1 MEVGIMP
8 KILKRILIIAAIVL
22 GAVLLL
28 LAGIRAGERI
38 VYASFYQNA
47 DKEFKIP
54 GLSENYVP
62 QGLDYLSDTQSFLSC
77 GYMSK
82 GEASRVYLIDKD
94 GKATYAELKET
105 DGSDHT
111 GHTGGVSHFDK
122 YLYITDS
129 DGLDVFLLED
139 ITSGKDEMIKVGEVK
154 TFNDPAWCYVHGD
167 YMLTGAFYRAG
178 DYETPAEHRLT
189 TPAGDANTSLV
200 TVFKLDATQPYG
212 IDPTP
217 VAVISTP
224 DQVQGLC
231 VTDTGEV
238 AISTSWGFA
247 TSYIRLYD
255 AEKITSEGTFTLG
268 ETDVPVYY
276 LDSASAT
283 RTIDAPPMSEE
294 IVCVDGRLYIL
305 NESACNKYIFGKLMS
320 ANDLYS
326 YDLKA

>member
-1 MEVGIMP
+1 MK
-8 KILKRILIIAAIVL
+8 KIIRRILLILAIVI

-38 VYASFYQNA
+38 IYADFYEKAN
-47 DKEFKIP
+47 KEFRIP
-54 GLSENYVP
+54 GLSENFVP
-62 QGLDYLSDTQSFLSC
+62 QGLDYLLETQSFISC

-94 GKATYAELKET
+94 GKAAYAEMKHA
-105 DGSDHT
+105 DGTDHT
-111 GHTGGVSHFDK
+111 GHTGGVAHFDK
-122 YLYITDS
+122 YLYVTDS

-139 ITSGKDEMIKVGEVK
+139 LTSGKDALTQIGSIK
-154 TFNDPAWCYVHGD
+154 TYNDPAWCYVYGD
-167 YMLTGAFYRAG
+167 YILAGSFYRAES
-178 DYETPAEHRLT
+178 YETPAEHRLT
-189 TPAGDANTSLV
+189 TPAGDKNTSLI
-200 TVFKLDATQPYG
+200 TVFKLNADSAYG

-217 VAVISTP
+217 VAVISSP

-247 TSYIRLYD
+247 TSYIHLYD
-255 AEKITSEGTFTLG
+255 TEKLTPSGTFEIDGT
-268 ETDVPVYY
+268 EVPLLY
-276 LDSASAT
+276 LDSASLT

-294 IVCVDGRLYIL
+294 IVCLDGRLYIL
-305 NESACNKYIFGKLMS
+305 NESACNKYVFGKLMS

-326 YDLKA
+326 YDLK

>member
-1 MEVGIMP
+1 MK
-8 KILKRILIIAAIVL
+8 KIIRRILFILAIVL
-22 GAVLLL
+22 GAILLL

-38 VYASFYQNA
+38 IYADFYEKA
-47 DKEFKIP
+47 EKEFRIP
-54 GLSENYVP
+54 GLGENYVP
-62 QGLDYLSDTQSFLSC
+62 QGLDYIPDTQSFISC

-82 GEASRVYLIDKD
+82 GEASRVYLIDED

-129 DGLDVFLLED
+129 DGLDVFMLED
-139 ITSGKDEMIKVGEVK
+139 LTSGKAEMKKVGEVK
-154 TFNDPAWCYVHGD
+154 TFNDPAWCYVYGN
-167 YMLTGAFYRAG
+167 YILAGSFYRAES
-178 DYETPAEHRLT
+178 YETPTEHRLT
-189 TPAGDANTSLV
+189 TPAGDANTSMI
-200 TVFKLDATQPYG
+200 TVFKLDADQPFG
-212 IDPTP
+212 VDPTP
-217 VAVISTP
+217 VAAISAP

-247 TSYIRLYD
+247 TSYIRLYNFQ
-255 AEKITSEGTFTLG
+255 KITQEGTFEIGGT
-268 ETDVPVYY
+268 EVPLFY

-294 IVCVDGRLYIL
+294 IVCLDGRLYIL

-326 YDLKA
+326 YDLKE

>member
-1 MEVGIMP
+1 MP
-8 KILKRILIIAAIVL
+8 KVLKRILIILAIVL
-22 GAVLLL
+22 GAILLL

-38 VYASFYQNA
+38 IYADFYA
-47 DKEFKIP
+47 KAEKEFRIP

-62 QGLDYLSDTQSFLSC
+62 QGLDYLPEAQSFISC

-82 GEASRVYLIDKD
+82 GDASRVYLIDAD
-94 GKATYAELKET
+94 GKATYAEMKNA

-129 DGLDVFLLED
+129 DGLDVFWLDDL
-139 ITSGKDEMIKVGEVK
+139 TSGKTSLVKIGSVK
-154 TFNDPAWCYVHGD
+154 TFNDPAWCYVYGD
-167 YMLTGAFYRAG
+167 YILAGSFYRAE
-178 DYETPAEHRLT
+178 DYETPMEHRLT
-189 TPAGDANTSLV
+189 TPAGDQNTSMI
-200 TVFKLDATQPYG
+200 TVFKLDADQPFG
-212 IDPTP
+212 VDPTP
-217 VAVISTP
+217 VAAISAP

-255 AEKITSEGTFTLG
+255 TEKLTPNGTFAVNG
-268 ETDVPVYY
+268 VEVPLVY
-276 LDSASAT
+276 LESAAEA
-283 RTIDAPPMSEE
+283 RTIKAPPMSEE
-294 IVCVDGRLYIL
+294 MVCLDGRLYIL

-326 YDLKA
+326 YDLTE